1 MDLESYMNKRRWN
14 SYWYQIQEVK
24 NTNPEKVL
32 EVGIGHGI
40 VSDYLKKL
48 GIEVTTFDINEE
60 REPDVVG
67 NVLNLTEH
75 FENNSFDT
83 ILCAEVL
90 EHLPFE
96 KFTKALSEL
105 AAVTKESV
113 VLSLPNFGLPIHFEF
128 SVLKKDINLTTR
140 LPSPIKYEGAQSH
153 HWEINRK
160 GYSKKRVLKEIRLF
174 FKVKKEYTVPG
185 SSYHQIFILKK
196 TLRDEK

>member
-105 AAVTKESV
+105 AASTKESV
-113 VLSLPNFGLPIHFEF
+113 VLSLPVFGLPIHFEF

-174 FKVKKEYTVPG
+174 FKVKKRVHRSWQQL
-185 SSYHQIFILKK
+185 SSDFYSQ
-196 TLRDEK
+196 ENSEG